1 MLKSQWNVDTN
12 TEDITMLGLKEIER
26 KKQLSY
32 LENKS
37 KIKTLLTDV
46 GYENVLTYMI
56 EDLDRY
62 DILGNEDLW
71 VLRMA
76 ESLEDAYNVLVGKY
90 RDEDNIDSKVTP
102 NEN

>member
-1 MLKSQWNVDTN
+1 MFKSQWNVDTN

>member
-1 MLKSQWNVDTN
+1 MFEPEWNVDIN
-12 TEDITMLGLKEIER
+12 TEDTIMLGLR
-26 KKQLSY
+26 KKSQKNQLTY
-32 LENKS
+32 LENKA
-37 KIKTLLTDV
+37 KIKALLSEV
-46 GYENVLTYMI
+46 GYEHILTYMI

-76 ESLEDAYNVLVGKY
+76 ESLEDAYNVLIGKY
-90 RDEDNIDSKVTP
+90 KDEDNIDSKVTP

>member
-1 MLKSQWNVDTN
+1 M
-12 TEDITMLGLKEIER
+12 
-26 KKQLSY
+26 
-32 LENKS
+32 
-37 KIKTLLTDV
+37 
-46 GYENVLTYMI
+46 GYANVLTYMI

-76 ESLEDAYNVLVGKY
+76 ESIEDAYNVLVGKY
-90 RDEDNIDSKVTP
+90 KDEDGIDSKVTI

>member
-1 MLKSQWNVDTN
+1 MI
-12 TEDITMLGLKEIER
+12 ELKETIRNKE
-26 KKQLSY
+26 LAY
-32 LENKS
+32 LENKY
-37 KIKTLLTDV
+37 KIKALLSEV
-46 GYENVLTYMI
+46 GYEHILTYMI

-76 ESLEDAYNVLVGKY
+76 ESLEDAYNVLIGKY
-90 RDEDNIDSKVTP
+90 KDEDNIDSKVTP

>member
-1 MLKSQWNVDTN
+1 MMELREIIRN
-12 TEDITMLGLKEIER
+12 KE
-26 KKQLSY
+26 LSY

-37 KIKTLLTDV
+37 KIKALLADV
-46 GYENVLTYMI
+46 GYANMLTYMI

-76 ESLEDAYNVLVGKY
+76 ESIEDAYNVLVGKY
-90 RDEDNIDSKVTP
+90 KDEDGIDSKVTI

>member
-1 MLKSQWNVDTN
+1 MLTLTKEDT
-12 TEDITMLGLKEIER
+12 TMLGLKE
-26 KKQLSY
+26 KSQKDQVKY

-37 KIKTLLTDV
+37 KIKTLIADV
-46 GYENVLTYMI
+46 GYEQLLTYMI

-62 DILGNEDLW
+62 DIVGNEDLW

-76 ESLEDAYNVLVGKY
+76 ESLEDAYNVLTGKY
-90 RDEDNIDSKVTP
+90 KDEDNIDSKVTP